1 MERLKVETD
10 RYGMGVNVMK
20 VSGFTNQELKELGS
34 MEQGEMKES
43 VLNMLDERNG
53 NTGTRWKC
61 GYGVYRMWMHGDA
74 VFVEIGSSC
83 D

>member
-34 MEQGEMKES
+34 MEQGEMEES
-43 VLNMLDERNG
+43 VLNMLDKRNG
-53 NTGTRWKC
+53 NTGTCWKR
-61 GYGVYRMWMHGDA
+61 GYGVYRMWMHGGA
-74 VFVEIGSSC
+74 VYVEIGSSC